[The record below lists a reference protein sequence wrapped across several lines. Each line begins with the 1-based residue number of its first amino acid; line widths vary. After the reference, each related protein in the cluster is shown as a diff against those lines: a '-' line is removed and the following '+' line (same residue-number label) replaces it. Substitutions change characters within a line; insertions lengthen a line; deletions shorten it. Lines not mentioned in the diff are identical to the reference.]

1 MQRVVVLHSVH
12 FIEDLRQIF
21 LGELAVVLG
30 NDPKCIVI
38 PLDRQVIE
46 LTPIHLNTAW

>member
-12 FIEDLRQIF
+12 FIEDFRQIF
-21 LGELAVVLG
+21 LGELAIVLS

-38 PLDRQVIE
+38 TLDRKMIE
-46 LTPIHLNTAW
+46 LTPQHA